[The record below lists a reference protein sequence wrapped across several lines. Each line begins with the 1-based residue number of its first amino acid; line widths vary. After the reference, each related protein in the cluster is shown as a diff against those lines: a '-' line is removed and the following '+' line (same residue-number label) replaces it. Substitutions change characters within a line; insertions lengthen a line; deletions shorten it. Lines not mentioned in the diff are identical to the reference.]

1 MRKGLRNTL
10 IVLAVLLVLL
20 VVVPLLIPTD
30 SIRRAVEKK
39 ASSELG
45 MPVTIA
51 DLSLRFLPSVSLA
64 VHGLKLSDV
73 PGGTPKLAVASGNI
87 AVEVGPLL
95 HGHVD
100 LTGVHFKNV
109 TLRVSEQG
117 KGKDVHTVH
126 IDRVNGALRLT
137 QEKLEM
143 ARWQA
148 NLYGGTVK
156 MTALLKPLSGNN
168 RTLRAKIDAKDV
180 HIQPLLKDAKGVNKV
195 SGLFTST
202 LTVSAKGADDAAMRK
217 SLEVDGPIQLIDGQ
231 LTGVGLEGSAVALLH
246 GKLAGE
252 AVVFKSLGTKLRV
265 RGENVFMK
273 DIMLQSS
280 YFDATGH
287 LEIAA
292 DKKLK
297 GEIQTSGT
305 ANLTGMK
312 LLVAG
317 TTEKPR
323 VYPAPSSMIG
333 AVIGGAVGGPLG
345 AAAGAKVGGTA
356 GSVIEGVGSGLK
368 KLFDGKKK

>member
-10 IVLAVLLVLL
+10 IVSVVLLVLL
-20 VVVPLLIPTD
+20 VVIPLLIPTD
-30 SIRRAVEKK
+30 SIRQAVEKE

-64 VHGLKLSDV
+64 IHGLKLSDV
-73 PGGTPKLAVASGNI
+73 PGGTPKLAVASGDV
-87 AVEVGPLL
+87 AVEMGPLL

-100 LTGVHFKNV
+100 LTGVHFKDV
-109 TLRVSEQG
+109 TLRVSDPG
-117 KGKDVHTVH
+117 KGVHTVH
-126 IDRVNGALRLT
+126 IDKVNGALRLT

-156 MTALLKPLSGNN
+156 MTALLKPLSGKD
-168 RTLRAKIDAKDV
+168 RAFRAKIDAKDV
-180 HIQPLLKDAKGVNKV
+180 KIQPLLKDAKGIDKV
-195 SGLFTST
+195 SGRFTST
-202 LTVSAKGADDAAMRK
+202 LTVSAKGANDVIMRK

-246 GKLAGE
+246 GKLAGDV
-252 AVVFKSLGTKLRV
+252 VVFKSLGAKFRV

-273 DIMLQSS
+273 DILLQSS
-280 YFDATGH
+280 HFDATGQ

-297 GEIQTSGT
+297 GEIRTSGT

-317 TTEKPR
+317 TTENPR

-333 AVIGGAVGGPLG
+333 AVIGGAVGGPMG

-356 GSVIEGVGSGLK
+356 GSAIEGVGSGLK
-368 KLFDGKKK
+368 RLFDGKKK